1 MYIKKEVYDALI
13 GAHMSEVAAM
23 NDTIA
28 AKNQIIEALQREI
41 KNLQAR
47 IDYHKAKAEKRG
59 QKPYPWRKPSELKS
73 EDNRARLTDADDP
86 RNYDKEEHRPYPE
99 E

>member
-13 GAHMSEVAAM
+13 GAHMREVSAM

-28 AKNQIIEALQREI
+28 SKNQVIEALLREN

-47 IDYHKAKAEKRG
+47 IDFHKAKAEKRA

-73 EDNRARLTDADDP
+73 EGNRAKLTDADDP
-86 RNYDKEEHRPYPE
+86 RNYDKEEHNPYPE